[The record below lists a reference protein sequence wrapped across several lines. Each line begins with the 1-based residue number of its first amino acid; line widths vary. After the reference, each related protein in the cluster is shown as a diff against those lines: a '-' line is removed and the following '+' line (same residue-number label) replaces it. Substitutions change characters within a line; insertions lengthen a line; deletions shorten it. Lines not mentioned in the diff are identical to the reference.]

1 MASRRGRVPPDSIR
15 RAIVLV
21 RGQRVM
27 LDADLAALY
36 RVPTKALVQAVRR
49 NSSRFPEDFMFRL
62 TSREA
67 ARLRSQFVTSNVRQ
81 GRGGRRFLPYAF
93 TEHGVAMLS
102 SVLRSQRAIDVNI
115 AIMRTFVRLR
125 RISLSHEELA
135 RKLSALERKY
145 DSQFRGVFDAIRQ
158 LMSTPVSERS
168 AIGFRPRPN
177 AEPTSASQATR
188 RRRGPSP
195 TRGRHPSATA
205 ALS

>member
-1 MASRRGRVPPDSIR
+1 MRRRRIQVDQRSIL
-15 RAIVLV
+15 LV
-21 RGQRVM
+21 RGQRAM

-36 RVPTKALVQAVRR
+36 RVRTKALVQAVRR
-49 NSSRFPEDFMFRL
+49 NASRFPEDFMFRL
-62 TSREA
+62 TGQEA

-115 AIMRTFVRLR
+115 AIMRAFVRLR

-145 DSQFRGVFDAIRQ
+145 DSQFRVVFDAIRQ
-158 LMSTPVSERS
+158 LMSTPVSGRS

-177 AEPTSASQATR
+177 AEPTSASRATR
-188 RRRGPSP
+188 RRHGPSP